1 MMNKDI
7 LYIWLNDI
15 KGFGIAIVNKLVN
28 YFGKIENIYKSTYN
42 DLVEVDGIVP
52 KIANNII
59 ENKELEQSKNNI

>member
-1 MMNKDI
+1 MNKDI

-15 KGFGIAIVNKLVN
+15 KGVGIAIVNKLVN

>member
-1 MMNKDI
+1 MNKDI